1 MRIRKTAVLLVLSLM
16 MAGGFAG
23 AQDLS
28 RADGNG
34 TQGEMSALS
43 PVFPGVG
50 PVMGGSTAPLADT
63 IQKAGA
69 VPVSEMG
76 DSFLSHVSLPK
87 HMQYEPLAKGD
98 SVFARHMGTV
108 TVEGKKY
115 TAGALAIGAT
125 FKGKASD
132 DYFGGMFLPE
142 GHTRESG
149 ARMLAFNVGLLKLES
164 AMNEVF
170 LHAVDEVRRDT
181 GERLPYDFLTV
192 DMVHVEQLHTLK
204 GGPKTY
210 SFSIRPVFSVD
221 GWMVPLFIRGFASK
235 VDGSYRF
242 LFLAAADSERDI
254 VERAGLELLH
264 RPLMED
270 IKK

>member
-1 MRIRKTAVLLVLSLM
+1 MKIRKTAVLLVLSLM

-28 RADGNG
+28 QADGNG
-34 TQGEMSALS
+34 TQGEMSALA

-115 TAGALAIGAT
+115 TAGALAIGAA

-192 DMVHVEQLHTLK
+192 DMIHVEQLHTLK
-204 GGPKTY
+204 GSPKTY
-210 SFSIRPVFSVD
+210 SFSIRPAFSVD

-242 LFLAAADSERDI
+242 LVLASPDSERD
-254 VERAGLELLH
+254 VVSEAGLKLIG
-264 RPLMED
+264 RPMGQNTQ
-270 IKK
+270 K

>member
-1 MRIRKTAVLLVLSLM
+1 MKIKKMALLLALSFM
-16 MAGGFAG
+16 MTGAAG
-23 AQDLS
+23 AADLS
-28 RADGNG
+28 HADGNG
-34 TQGEMSALS
+34 TQGEMSALA

-50 PVMGGSTAPLADT
+50 PVMGGGTAPLADT

-204 GGPKTY
+204 GSPKTY